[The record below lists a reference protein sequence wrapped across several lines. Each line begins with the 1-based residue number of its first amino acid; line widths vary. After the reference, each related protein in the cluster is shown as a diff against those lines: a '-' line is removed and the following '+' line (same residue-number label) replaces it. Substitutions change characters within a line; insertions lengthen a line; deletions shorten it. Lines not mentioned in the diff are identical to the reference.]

1 MTIGRVV
8 GNVWATRKHAGLER
22 SKLLLV
28 QPLDVASGEVRSEP
42 ALALDSKFGAGPGD
56 TVLLLDEGS
65 GARQIIKNAKAPV
78 RLVVCG
84 IVDSYS
90 VGDKESRFH

>member
-1 MTIGRVV
+1 M
-8 GNVWATRKHAGLER
+8 
-22 SKLLLV
+22 LV
-28 QPLDVASGEVRSEP
+28 QPLDVSTGEVRSEP
-42 ALALDSKFGAGPGD
+42 ALALDSEFGAGPGD

-65 GARQIIKNAKAPV
+65 GARQIIKNPKAPV

-90 VGDKESRFH
+90 IGDKESRFH